1 MTAYFVQL
9 NELLDTI
16 LECSGRMGPAFPAG
30 GPSGKDS
37 EASFSDVEKA
47 VGDLRNIWINIDLVD
62 CSCPMVNTVME
73 KMKQFIKVIRDTY
86 VVPMREDPDDE
97 ELAKQMRYAYARFS
111 LIDMMFN
118 CTYINI
124 GSN

>member
-1 MTAYFVQL
+1 MASYFVQL
-9 NELLDTI
+9 NELLDAI
-16 LECSGRMGPAFPAG
+16 LECSGRMGTAG
-30 GPSGKDS
+30 

-73 KMKQFIKVIRDTY
+73 KMKQFIKVISDTY
-86 VVPMREDPDDE
+86 EIPALREDPDDE
-97 ELAKQMRYAYARFS
+97 ELAIQLRYAYARFS
-111 LIDMMFN
+111 LMDMMFN